1 MNALVALPA
10 VLSMLVLAAHFLRGG
25 APVLALACAA
35 APPLL
40 LLAWRRTWAV
50 KLLQAML
57 ILGALLWIR
66 TVIVHIDQREAAGRP
81 WMRMAIILGA
91 VALFTFLSGLL
102 LSLFRTRGASAAPGR
117 EAPPRV

>member
-1 MNALVALPA
+1 MNVLVALPA

-25 APVLALACAA
+25 APVLALVCAA
-35 APPLL
+35 APLL

-57 ILGALLWIR
+57 ILGSLLWIR